1 MTDTLGRRS
10 LFMRTFCLPA
20 LFIPALLCGQVPL
33 PKPDLSKAPPVI
45 SVEPDLP
52 EDSTGFPV
60 DLNNYENPL
69 LLFQGAKQEIP
80 MADEPSPDLLPPLSP
95 YLPGEKPPE
104 GTPNKPLTKDEQR
117 LRDLG
122 IKIVSSVVGLRV
134 WDSFGSQLASGVG
147 CYVSADGVILTDSG
161 LLHPEIAGKIDYI
174 TVTGADGTNH
184 KITGFY
190 MADLNSGI
198 TLLQSELTDTTP
210 MELAPDTDF
219 RQEQA
224 CHVLAMS
231 EKRGL
236 VLADAAAQMDSALTG
251 LGWLNVR
258 GKDSPGAVGSPVVN
272 DAGQMI
278 GIVAMQVPLKSWMN
292 FALPCDAAAL
302 QIRQGRAPLQ
312 PLTSLP
318 KTPKLREVVNDPGF
332 LRAFETL
339 QKRQLE
345 SAMRQFVALARKYP
359 RSAECWA
366 LLGLTAS
373 YLGAAPEALNCQ
385 RKAVALDPKAGLY
398 WHQLAFAKL
407 REKAGMVTDTTED
420 KEALELAV
428 EQRPNDA
435 LAWLLLA
442 SRRVRDGDLGSA
454 DDALKRVMLLA
465 PNYAQA
471 HYLSAYVKG
480 RQKDYEGAQTAI
492 TQSLKLN
499 PGYSEAWYYQGL
511 LFDKRNDPTEAA
523 KAYRNTVRLRP
534 THPNAW
540 KNLAYALK
548 KSGKNTE
555 AREAFEEHTKRSVR
569 K

>member
-1 MTDTLGRRS
+1 
-10 LFMRTFCLPA
+10 MRTLCLLSLLLPA
-20 LFIPALLCGQVPL
+20 FLCAQVPL

-52 EDSTGFPV
+52 EGAAGFPV
-60 DLNNYENPL
+60 DVNNYENPL

-80 MADEPSPDLLPPLSP
+80 MADEPSPDLLPPIAP
-95 YLPGEKPPE
+95 YLPGEKVPE
-104 GTPNKPLTKDEQR
+104 GTPDKPLTPDELR
-117 LRDLG
+117 LRSLG

-134 WDSFGSQLASGVG
+134 WDSFGTQLASGVG

-161 LLHPEIAGKIDYI
+161 LLHPEIAEKIDYI
-174 TVTGADGTNH
+174 TVTGADGTNT
-184 KITGFY
+184 KVSGFY
-190 MADLNSGI
+190 VADLTSGI
-198 TLLQSELTDTTP
+198 ALLQGEDTDTTP
-210 MELAPDTDF
+210 LELKADTDF

-224 CHVLAMS
+224 SHVLAMS

-236 VLADAAAQMDSALTG
+236 VLADATVQMDGALTG

-258 GKDSPGAVGSPVVN
+258 GKDSPGGVGSPVVN

-292 FALPCDAAAL
+292 FALPCDAAAFEL
-302 QIRQGRAPLQ
+302 RKGRAPLK

-318 KTPKLREVVNDPGF
+318 KSPKLRDVANDPEF
-332 LRAFETL
+332 VRAFETL
-339 QKRQLE
+339 QKRRVE
-345 SAMRQFVALARKYP
+345 SAMRQFVTLARKYP

-366 LLGLTAS
+366 LLGLSAS

-407 REKAGMVTDTTED
+407 REKAGMADDTTED
-420 KEALELAV
+420 KEALELAT

-511 LFDKRNDPTEAA
+511 LLDKNGDPNEAA

-548 KSGKNTE
+548 KGGKTSE
-555 AREAFEEHTKRSVR
+555 AREAFEEHTKRSA
-569 K
+569 KK

>member
-1 MTDTLGRRS
+1 MDTLDS
-10 LFMRTFCLPA
+10 ATMRPFCLLIFVILPG
-20 LFIPALLCGQVPL
+20 LLCAQELLTKPEL
-33 PKPDLSKAPPVI
+33 PK
-45 SVEPDLP
+45 EPQLP
-52 EDSTGFPV
+52 ETGAGFPV
-60 DLNNYENPL
+60 DVNNYENPL
-69 LLFQGAKQEIP
+69 LLFQGGKQEIP
-80 MADEPSPDLLPPLSP
+80 MADDPSPDLLPPISP

-104 GTPNKPLTKDEQR
+104 GTPDKPLTPDELR
-117 LRDLG
+117 LRSLG
-122 IKIVSSVVGLRV
+122 LKIVSSVVGLRV
-134 WDSFGSQLASGVG
+134 WDSFGTQLANGVG
-147 CYVSADGVILTDSG
+147 CYVSKDGVILTDSG
-161 LLHPEIAGKIDYI
+161 LLHPEIAEKIDYI

-190 MADLNSGI
+190 VADLISGI
-198 TLLQSELTDTTP
+198 ALLQGELTDTTP
-210 MELAPDTDF
+210 LELAPDTDF

-236 VLADAAAQMDSALTG
+236 VLADATAQMDGALTG

-258 GKDSPGAVGSPVVN
+258 GKDSPGGVGSPVVN
-272 DAGQMI
+272 HAGQMI

-292 FALPCDAAAL
+292 FALPCDAAAFE
-302 QIRQGRAPLQ
+302 IRKSRAPLK

-318 KTPKLREVVNDPGF
+318 KTPKLREVASDPEF
-332 LRAFETL
+332 VRAFETL
-339 QKRQLE
+339 QKRRVE

-407 REKAGMVTDTTED
+407 RESAGTMPDTTED
-420 KEALELAV
+420 KEALELAT

-471 HYLSAYVKG
+471 YYLSAYVKG
-480 RQKDYEGAQTAI
+480 RQKEYEAAQTAI

-511 LFDKRNDPTEAA
+511 LFDKNNDPTEAA

-555 AREAFEEHTKRSVR
+555 AREAFEEHTKRSA
-569 K
+569 KK